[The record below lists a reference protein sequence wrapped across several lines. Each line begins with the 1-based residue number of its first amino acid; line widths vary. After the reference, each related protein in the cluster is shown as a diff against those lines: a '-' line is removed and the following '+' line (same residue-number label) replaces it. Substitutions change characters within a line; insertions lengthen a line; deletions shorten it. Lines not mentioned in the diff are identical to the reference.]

1 MFLEPDIYLFWSNRN
16 NITSSHFVLSNC
28 YITVIYLIYFRCI
41 CYSNIYSLFVYSRD
55 VNNTFTNLIIFW
67 IISMSYYDWAWNIVK
82 FFYTNILLLIFY
94 TQLKISLLIYIY
106 ILYVQQRLLYFV
118 INLYYVHYHRYN
130 NEKQGEDRYKNIRFV
145 LCFYFS
151 IILRWKLE
159 FYIYQFLLFVLHY
172 IKCLLLFLIKL
183 LITDAL

>member
-1 MFLEPDIYLFWSNRN
+1 MFLEADIYLFWSNRN

-94 TQLKISLLIYIY
+94 IHSWKYKFANIYIY
-106 ILYVQQRLLYFV
+106 YMCNRD
-118 INLYYVHYHRYN
+118 YY
-130 NEKQGEDRYKNIRFV
+130 ISLSIFIT
-145 LCFYFS
+145 S
-151 IILRWKLE
+151 IIIDTITRNKEKIDIKTFISFFVFIFQLFFDENLNFIFINSYSL
-159 FYIYQFLLFVLHY
+159 FYIILNVYYYF
-172 IKCLLLFLIKL
+172 
-183 LITDAL
+183 

>member
-1 MFLEPDIYLFWSNRN
+1 MFLEADIYLFWSNRN

-41 CYSNIYSLFVYSRD
+41 CYSNIYFLFVYSRD

-94 TQLKISLLIYIY
+94 IHSWKYKFANIYIY
-106 ILYVQQRLLYFV
+106 YMCNRD
-118 INLYYVHYHRYN
+118 YY
-130 NEKQGEDRYKNIRFV
+130 ISLSIFIT
-145 LCFYFS
+145 S
-151 IILRWKLE
+151 IIIDTITRNKEKIDIKTFISFFVFIFQLFFDENLNFIFINSYSL
-159 FYIYQFLLFVLHY
+159 FYIILNVYYYF
-172 IKCLLLFLIKL
+172 
-183 LITDAL
+183 